1 MCYFILNLRA
11 ILPSISLSVV
21 FCPVPPQSHLGHYPS
36 RVIKR
41 ENITSDTPPHP
52 SYGSASLSMMDGG
65 LSHQPEQQR
74 GAGPAITHL

>member
-1 MCYFILNLRA
+1 MGNFILNLRA

-41 ENITSDTPPHP
+41 ENIASDTTPHP
-52 SYGSASLSMMDGG
+52 SYGSAPLSMMDGG

-74 GAGPAITHL
+74 GAEPAITHL